1 MFTTHRSAQPEVHC
15 FIVFHML
22 IGSVILCVQ
31 GDYYESGT
39 WLTEAE
45 KLAIN
50 KKDEARRKLQQT
62 KNRPT
67 TTISLNMKAG
77 LVPSK

>member
-1 MFTTHRSAQPEVHC
+1 
-15 FIVFHML
+15 ML

-50 KKDEARRKLQQT
+50 KKDEARRKLLQT

-67 TTISLNMKAG
+67 TTFSLNMKAG